1 MVMYKSTKT
10 RITIVAYD
18 KRSFDQIINRPL
30 QELID
35 ATEETGQCL
44 LVYNN
49 DIQTYIEK
57 TKAGYK
63 VSTYDRRDIFNGN

>member
-1 MVMYKSTKT
+1 MKQIKT
-10 RITIVAYD
+10 RITITAYD
-18 KRSFDQIINRPL
+18 QKSFDQIIRRPL
-30 QELID
+30 QELVD

-49 DIQTYIEK
+49 DIHTYIEK

-63 VSTYDRRDIFNGN
+63 ISTYDRRGL

>member
-1 MVMYKSTKT
+1 MKI
-10 RITIVAYD
+10 RITITAYD
-18 KRSFDQIINRPL
+18 QRSFDQIIRRPL
-30 QELID
+30 QELVD
-35 ATEETGQCL
+35 ASKETGQCL

-63 VSTYDRRDIFNGN
+63 ISTYDRRGL

>member
-1 MVMYKSTKT
+1 MVKYKSTKT
-10 RITIVAYD
+10 RITIIAYD
-18 KRSFDQIINRPL
+18 QRSFDQIIRRPL
-30 QELID
+30 QELVD
-35 ATEETGQCL
+35 ASKETGQCL

-63 VSTYDRRDIFNGN
+63 ISTYDRRNLSNGD

>member
-1 MVMYKSTKT
+1 MKQDKI
-10 RITIVAYD
+10 RITITAYD
-18 KRSFDQIINRPL
+18 QRSFNQIIRRPL
-30 QELID
+30 QELVD

-49 DIQTYIEK
+49 NIHTYIEE

-63 VSTYDRRDIFNGN
+63 ISTYDRRD

>member
-1 MVMYKSTKT
+1 MEYRPTKT
-10 RITIVAYD
+10 RITITAYD
-18 KRSFDQIINRPL
+18 QRSFDQIIRRPL
-30 QELID
+30 EELID
-35 ATEETGQCL
+35 ATKETGQCL

-63 VSTYDRRDIFNGN
+63 ISTYDRRDFLNGN

>member
-1 MVMYKSTKT
+1 MVKYKSTKT
-10 RITIVAYD
+10 RITITAYD
-18 KRSFDQIINRPL
+18 QRSFDQIIRRPL

-63 VSTYDRRDIFNGN
+63 ISTYDRRDLYNGN

>member
-1 MVMYKSTKT
+1 MEYRQTKT
-10 RITIVAYD
+10 RITITAYD
-18 KRSFDQIINRPL
+18 QRSFDQIIRRPL
-30 QELID
+30 SELVD
-35 ATEETGQCL
+35 AAKETGQCL

-63 VSTYDRRDIFNGN
+63 ISTYDRRDLYNGD